1 MEGKKRQ
8 CVALSDAGF
17 TVAKSF
23 LRISCASHRLYFW
36 WESDFRKAEKIAME
50 RDPLPVARR

>member
-1 MEGKKRQ
+1 MA

-36 WESDFRKAEKIAME
+36 WESDFRKAERIAME